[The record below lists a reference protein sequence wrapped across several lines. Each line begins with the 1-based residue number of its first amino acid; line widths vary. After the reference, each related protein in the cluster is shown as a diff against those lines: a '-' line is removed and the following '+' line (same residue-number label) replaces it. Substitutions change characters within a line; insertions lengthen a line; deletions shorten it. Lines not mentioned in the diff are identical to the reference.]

1 MNQQAMYD
9 LTLNQTVHLIKT
21 IGNKHTALVKGHMG
35 IGKSTMLKILGA
47 MLPTHKQVYFDCTTK
62 DLMDLGVP
70 KVVTHE
76 NGNEY
81 VTFPTNEELGLHL
94 DGPIILMFDEWGKA
108 TPGVKLGTL
117 RVMLERVLG
126 SRRLHPDSIV
136 FATTN
141 MEGEGVGDMLPAHA
155 RNRLTVVRM
164 RKPTVEEWI
173 EDFALNAGIHETML
187 AWALEHPYILQ
198 SFEDVTN
205 PNPDADVKDGGNPH
219 IHHPKAVGRGAVV
232 TPRSME
238 AASDYMHLMSSM
250 DETTFQAAL
259 VGTIG
264 MRSAADL
271 SAYIKISSEMPSLQ
285 DIKENPKTA
294 KIPASPSAVVM
305 VVMRTLNNLER
316 GWMNAWM
323 DYHERLDAEAQ
334 ALFSL
339 AVRSE
344 KYKHRE
350 MVMTNARYTQWCLA
364 NQHIYS
370 ADKK

>member
-1 MNQQAMYD
+1 
-9 LTLNQTVHLIKT
+9 
-21 IGNKHTALVKGHMG
+21 
-35 IGKSTMLKILGA
+35 
-47 MLPTHKQVYFDCTTK
+47 
-62 DLMDLGVP
+62 
-70 KVVTHE
+70 
-76 NGNEY
+76 
-81 VTFPTNEELGLHL
+81 
-94 DGPIILMFDEWGKA
+94 
-108 TPGVKLGTL
+108 
-117 RVMLERVLG
+117 
-126 SRRLHPDSIV
+126 
-136 FATTN
+136 

-187 AWALEHPYILQ
+187 AWALEHPYIFQ
-198 SFEDVTN
+198 SFEEVTN
-205 PNPDADVKDGGNPH
+205 PDAEVKDGGNPH
-219 IHHPKAVGRGAVV
+219 IHHPKATGRGAVV

-250 DETTFQAAL
+250 DELTFQAAL

-271 SAYIKISSEMPSLQ
+271 STYIKISSEMPSLQ

-316 GWMNAWM
+316 GWLNAWM
-323 DYHERLDAEAQ
+323 DYHERLDKEAQ

-339 AVRSE
+339 AARSE

-364 NQHIYS
+364 NQHIHS